1 MRPNYTGHTKTT
13 NTYNTRRINMDFE
26 SLKKSSSNF
35 DAITK
40 ALETKLAPE
49 DQSNKNKYQD
59 DRLWKPELDKTG
71 NGYAVIRFL
80 PASNGEEMPWQRVWT
95 HAFQDKGGWFI
106 ENSLTTLNQKD
117 PVSEE
122 NTRLWNTG
130 VDSDK
135 EIARKRKRKLSY
147 YSNIYVVSDPKH
159 PENEGKVF
167 LFKFGKKIFDKITEA
182 MNPEFADEVPVNPF
196 DLWDGANFKLKIR
209 NVEGYRN
216 YDKSE
221 FADKEPVMGG
231 DDDKLENLWKQ
242 EYSLKE
248 FLEEKNFK
256 SYDVLKARLDKVLG
270 FEGEV
275 APRTTAEDAVV
286 EAVSPSNYELDS
298 GLSQVDAAIAS
309 DGDDDL
315 DYFKNLAE
323 G

>member
-40 ALETKLAPE
+40 ALETKMTPE
-49 DQSNKNKYQD
+49 NQQSNNKYQD

-71 NGYAVIRFL
+71 NGYAVLRFL

-130 VDSDK
+130 IDSDK
-135 EIARKRKRKLSY
+135 DIARKRKRKLSY
-147 YSNIYVVSDPKH
+147 YANVFVVSDPKH
-159 PENEGKVF
+159 PENEGQVK
-167 LFKFGKKIFDKITEA
+167 LYKFGKKIFDKITEA
-182 MNPEFADEVPVNPF
+182 MQPAFEDEQAINPF
-196 DLWDGANFKLKIR
+196 DFWKGANFKLKIR
-209 NVEGYRN
+209 KVDGYWN

-221 FADKEPVMGG
+221 FDSTSPLG
-231 DDDKLENLWKQ
+231 DEAMINSTFSQ
-242 EYSLKE
+242 VHSLSE
-248 FLEEKNFK
+248 VISPDEFK
-256 SYDVLKARLDKVLG
+256 SYDELKEKLDRVLG
-270 FEGEV
+270 LSG
-275 APRTTAEDAVV
+275 AISGSTAE
-286 EAVSPSNYELDS
+286 S
-298 GLSQVDAAIAS
+298 IAEDQEEVPWS
-309 DGDDDL
+309 KYQQMDDQ
-315 DYFKNLAE
+315 YQ
-323 G
+323 